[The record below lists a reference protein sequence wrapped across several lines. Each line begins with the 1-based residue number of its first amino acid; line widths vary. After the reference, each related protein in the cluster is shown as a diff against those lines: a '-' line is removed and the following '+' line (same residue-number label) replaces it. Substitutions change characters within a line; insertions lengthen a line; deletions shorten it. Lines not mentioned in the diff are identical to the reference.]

1 MPPAWVNVGVCM
13 TRRVSSD
20 PVSTSPSPA
29 PLKRL
34 LAHASDHKRR
44 VRLGVFYS
52 VLNKLFD
59 IAPPLLI
66 GTAVAIVVERE
77 DSFVA
82 RLGIEDP
89 ADQFFWLAIVTAL
102 IWIAESIFEF
112 MQKIV
117 WRNLAQT
124 VQHELRLDAY
134 SHVQGLEMAF
144 FEDEDTG
151 ELMSVM
157 NDDVNQLERFLD
169 GGANSLIQLATT
181 VIVIGIIFFWLS
193 PAVAWVAFLPM
204 PFIIWGSILYQRK
217 LQARYV
223 TVRQSVGAL
232 NADLAGNL
240 GGIATIKSYAQ
251 ESAESGRIEGRSDA
265 YRTSNRA
272 AITLSSAFSP
282 LIRMFILAGFT
293 ATLLIG
299 GNLALSGE
307 LAIGPFSILVFM
319 TQRLLWPLT
328 SLGETL
334 DLYQRAMASTSR
346 ILDLIDR
353 PSKITSGPK
362 SLELAQVKG
371 ELKVDH
377 IDFSYSGH
385 PPLFQGLDLTFP
397 ARSTTAIVG
406 ATGSGKS
413 SITKLLLRFYDPTK
427 GKVTLDGHD
436 LRDLELTDLRSAIGL
451 VSQDV
456 FLFHGTIAENI
467 AYARPDASEADI
479 RAAAKAAELDGWSDS
494 LPEGL
499 ATVVGERGQKL
510 SGGQRQRVS
519 IARAVLKDPPV
530 LILNEATS
538 AVDNETEAAIQ
549 RSMDRIAED
558 RTTIVIAHRL
568 STIRNADTILVLN
581 AGEVVESGQ
590 HEALVAKGG
599 LYAQLWAVQT
609 GERSSAAAGASQ

>member
-1 MPPAWVNVGVCM
+1 M
-13 TRRVSSD
+13 SSSRT
-20 PVSTSPSPA
+20 PRK
-29 PLKRL
+29 PLQRL
-34 LAHASDHKRR
+34 LAHASAHRGR
-44 VRLGVFYS
+44 VRLGAAYS

-59 IAPPLLI
+59 LAPPLLI
-66 GTAVAIVVERE
+66 GTAVAIVVDRE

-82 RLGIEDP
+82 RLGIEEP
-89 ADQFFWLAIVTAL
+89 ADQLFWLAVVTAL
-102 IWIAESIFEF
+102 IWIAESVFEF
-112 MQKIV
+112 LQKIV

-134 SHVQGLEMAF
+134 AHVQSLEMAF

-169 GGANSLIQLATT
+169 GGANNLIQLITT
-181 VIVIGIIFFWLS
+181 VIAIGGIFFWLS

-204 PFIIWGSILYQRK
+204 PFIVWGSILYQRK

-223 TVRQSVGAL
+223 DVRRSVGEL

-251 ESAESGRIEGRSDA
+251 EESETRRITERSDA
-265 YRTSNRA
+265 YRSSNRR
-272 AITLSSAFSP
+272 AISLSSAFSP

-299 GNLALSGE
+299 GNLALDGQLDAGS
-307 LAIGPFSILVFM
+307 FSVLVFM

-334 DLYQRAMASTSR
+334 DLYQRAMASTTR
-346 ILDLIDR
+346 ILDLVDR
-353 PSKITSGPK
+353 ESRIQSGDEPV
-362 SLELAQVKG
+362 ADVDG
-371 ELKVDH
+371 ELRIENVT
-377 IDFSYSGH
+377 FAYPGH
-385 PPLFQGLDLTFP
+385 PPLFEGIDLKFP

-413 SITKLLLRFYDPTK
+413 STTKLLLRFYDPDE
-427 GKVTLDGHD
+427 GSVTLDGRDIRSLD
-436 LRDLELTDLRSAIGL
+436 LTGLRRAIGL

-467 AYARPDASEADI
+467 SYARPDASLDDI
-479 RAAAKAAELDGWSDS
+479 RAAAKAAELDEWIDS
-494 LPEGL
+494 LPEGYD
-499 ATVVGERGQKL
+499 TIVGERGQKL

-519 IARAVLKDPPV
+519 IARAVLKNPPI
-530 LILNEATS
+530 LILDEATS

-568 STIRNADTILVLN
+568 STIRGADNILVLD
-581 AGEVVESGQ
+581 GGRVVESGE
-590 HEALVAKGG
+590 HDELVRLDG

-609 GERSSAAAGASQ
+609 GERQTQRAT

>member
-1 MPPAWVNVGVCM
+1 MG
-13 TRRVSSD
+13 
-20 PVSTSPSPA
+20 
-29 PLKRL
+29 
-34 LAHASDHKRR
+34 R
-44 VRLGVFYS
+44 VRLGAFYS

-59 IAPPLLI
+59 LAPPLLI
-66 GTAVAIVVERE
+66 GTAVAIVVEKE

-82 RLGIEDP
+82 KLGIEDP
-89 ADQFFWLAIVTAL
+89 ARQLTWLAVVTAV
-102 IWIAESIFEF
+102 IWVAESIFEF
-112 MQKIV
+112 LQKIV
-117 WRNLAQT
+117 WRNLAQS

-134 SHVQGLEMAF
+134 RHVQGLEMAF

-151 ELMSVM
+151 QLMSVM

-169 GGANSLIQLATT
+169 GGANSLIQLLTT
-181 VIVIGIIFFWLS
+181 VLAIGGIFFWLS

-217 LQARYV
+217 LQDRYKS
-223 TVRQSVGAL
+223 VRTAVGEL

-240 GGIATIKSYAQ
+240 GGIATIKSYAR
-251 ESAESGRIEGRSDA
+251 EEGEAERISARSDA

-299 GNLALSGE
+299 GNLALEGQLDAGS
-307 LAIGPFSILVFM
+307 FSVLVFM

-328 SLGETL
+328 GLGETL
-334 DLYQRAMASTSR
+334 DLYQRAMASTTR
-346 ILDLIDR
+346 ILDLVDR
-353 PSKITSGPK
+353 PSKIVGGSTVLGTDAVAGK
-362 SLELAQVKG
+362 LEMQGVVFA
-371 ELKVDH
+371 
-377 IDFSYSGH
+377 YPGH
-385 PPLFQGLDLTFP
+385 APLFDGLDLTFP

-413 SITKLLLRFYDPTK
+413 SITKLLLRFYDP
-427 GKVTLDGHD
+427 GDGQVSIDGHD
-436 LRDLELTDLRSAIGL
+436 LRDLELRSLRRSIGL

-456 FLFHGTIAENI
+456 FLFHGTIAANI

-479 RAAAKAAELDGWSDS
+479 RQAAAAAELDDWIDT
-494 LPEGL
+494 LPDGL
-499 ATVVGERGQKL
+499 QTIVGERGQKL

-519 IARAVLKDPPV
+519 IARAVLKDPPI
-530 LILNEATS
+530 LILDEATS

-549 RSMDRIAED
+549 RSMEHIAED

-568 STIRNADTILVLN
+568 STIRNADKILVLDK
-581 AGEVVESGQ
+581 GRVVESGQ
-590 HEALVAKGG
+590 HEELIAAGG

-609 GERSSAAAGASQ
+609 GERPQEVEART